1 MNEPL
6 WCGLSWTGY
15 SIVVEISLGINTDL
29 AREILVGFIKS
40 EITRVGLS
48 RAVIGLSGGI
58 DSALSCVLAVE
69 ALGAENV
76 LAVRMPYR
84 SSSKDSL
91 DHAQLLIDH
100 LGVQHVTIE
109 ITEMVEPLF
118 KIDLKMSDMRKGNIM
133 ARARM
138 IVLYD
143 QSEVFKGLVV
153 GTSNKSEILL
163 GYSTLFGDSACSVNP
178 LGDVWKTHVFR
189 LAEQLGL
196 PAFLL
201 HKPPSADLWAG
212 QTDAGELGFDYAEAD
227 PVLYWHHEQGLDRA
241 ALVAAGFAPALVD
254 RVLLAYRRSRFKWRP
269 TVVARTSA
277 SCVNVDRILP
287 RNPER

>member
-1 MNEPL
+1 MRELPAVHAEL
-6 WCGLSWTGY
+6 LAEALAAFLAEELRASGLGGY
-15 SIVVEISLGINTDL
+15 VV
-29 AREILVGFIKS
+29 
-40 EITRVGLS
+40 
-48 RAVIGLSGGI
+48 GLSGGI
-58 DSALSCVLAVE
+58 DSAVAAALALRAVGAGRLTALALPGPTSAPETLEHARAVAESLGLVLATVD
-69 ALGAENV
+69 LGAPARELATV
-76 LAVRMPYR
+76 LAAGEDRIRYGNLLARLRMI
-84 SSSKDSL
+84 
-91 DHAQLLIDH
+91 A
-100 LGVQHVTIE
+100 
-109 ITEMVEPLF
+109 LF
-118 KIDLKMSDMRKGNIM
+118 D
-133 ARARM
+133 RARQLPAL
-138 IVLYD
+138 VL
-143 QSEVFKGLVV
+143 

-254 RVLLAYRRSRFKWRP
+254 RVLYGYRRSRFKWRP